1 MRVRLLRV
9 KKGVVTANLALDED
23 RRPADR
29 PTHSFKKLFPHQHP
43 QSSQNAMQRSLPF
56 VALLAVLGSAHVAGA
71 QGQVTAQVVNIGR
84 WSGTLRGQTMSSAT
98 DQTRF
103 SGTVEVMPLLN
114 ERTGEF
120 RVRIRLSASAA
131 TGDMEWSISPGRC
144 GYKLQFLLS
153 PSNVPPLE
161 IRSGGSAEV
170 EYEGIIN
177 LNTQATYHIPVFQGG
192 HLQQNMVACANL
204 KFEPPR

>member
-1 MRVRLLRV
+1 
-9 KKGVVTANLALDED
+9 
-23 RRPADR
+23 
-29 PTHSFKKLFPHQHP
+29 
-43 QSSQNAMQRSLPF
+43 MQRSLPF

-71 QGQVTAQVVNIGR
+71 QGQVTAQVVSIGR
-84 WSGTLRGQTMSSAT
+84 WSGTLRGQTMTSAG

-131 TGDMEWSISPGRC
+131 MGDMEWSISPGRC

-177 LNTQATYHIPVFQGG
+177 LNTQATYHLPVFQGG
-192 HLQQNMVACANL
+192 HNQQNMVACANL